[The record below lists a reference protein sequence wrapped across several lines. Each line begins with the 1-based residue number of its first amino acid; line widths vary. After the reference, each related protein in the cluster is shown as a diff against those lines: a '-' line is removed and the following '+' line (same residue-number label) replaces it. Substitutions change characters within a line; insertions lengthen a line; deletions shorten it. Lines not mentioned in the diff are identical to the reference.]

1 MKDIKIGEENW
12 DFLWDIKRKNR
23 LKNMDEVITF
33 LKEKIK
39 LSKEEN

>member
-1 MKDIKIGEENW
+1 MKDIKIEEENW
-12 DFLWDIKRKNR
+12 DFLWDIKRDNR

-39 LSKEEN
+39 RN